1 MKQTQQAIM
10 YQPRKNNQQQHKIIK
25 SKWSITIKG
34 FFGIR
39 WIISKYWNNS
49 GQMECFWSSGRCRES
64 WQEFVKWVTIRII
77 EPDLNLSQPIKIP
90 QDTKN
95 SRYQKLVSS
104 VVEKSDNEKLHVKS
118 VLLSLQLQWTR
129 CCNYIKLDLS
139 WKISLPMP
147 QPLLFSIF
155 LCLGTT
161 YDTLPSP
168 SNLYR

>member
-1 MKQTQQAIM
+1 MFLKQWKMQRELTRICKMSYHQ
-10 YQPRKNNQQQHKIIK
+10 NNRAGLE
-25 SKWSITIKG
+25 SITTHKD
-34 FFGIR
+34 
-39 WIISKYWNNS
+39 S
-49 GQMECFWSSGRCRES
+49 
-64 WQEFVKWVTIRII
+64 T
-77 EPDLNLSQPIKIP
+77 
-90 QDTKN
+90 
-95 SRYQKLVSS
+95 RYQKLVSS

-168 SNLYR
+168 SNLYRQHIFLEVVCFLCFKQVCTFAHVLGTCRVP